1 MIRGAAIVSCEMV
14 SDILQLSSDKHLGQC
29 SLVSSTA
36 NFYLQWRHLNRQI
49 LFESEGKPDCFV

>member
-1 MIRGAAIVSCEMV
+1 MEKKRWLMIRGAAIVSCEMV

-36 NFYLQWRHLNRQI
+36 NFYLQWLHLNSANTI
-49 LFESEGKPDCFV
+49 

>member
-1 MIRGAAIVSCEMV
+1 MGKKRWLMIRGAAIVSCEMV

-36 NFYLQWRHLNRQI
+36 NFYLQWLHLNSANTI
-49 LFESEGKPDCFV
+49 